1 MYSEDDLVLIS
12 GLQHI
17 LYCERQYALIHVE
30 NVWAENRF
38 TAEGKVLHERVDAE
52 GHESRRLFRQEFGM
66 AVRSLEYGIVG
77 KCDLVELYLEPNGR
91 VAEAIPVE
99 FKRGR
104 DKEDDWDRV
113 QLYAEALC
121 LSEMLNIPV
130 NRGDIY
136 YLQARRRTHVEFP
149 AQLRESTLRAIA
161 RARELLESGE
171 TPAASYDKGKCG
183 RCSLLELCMP
193 IAVDQGGKRVSRYVQ
208 AQMAAARKEGQD
220 A

>member
-12 GLQHI
+12 GLQHL
-17 LYCERQYALIHVE
+17 LYCERQFSLIHVE

-52 GHESRRLFRQEFGM
+52 GHESRRLFRQEYGM
-66 AVRSLEYGIVG
+66 AVRSLEHGIVG
-77 KCDLVELYLEPNGR
+77 KCDLVELYLEPGGK

-104 DKEDDWDRV
+104 DKEEDWDRV

-121 LSEMLNIPV
+121 LSEMLGVPAV
-130 NRGDIY
+130 RGDFY
-136 YLQARRRTHVEFP
+136 YLGAHRRTHVEFT
-149 AQLRESTLRAIA
+149 AVLRETTIKAIA
-161 RARELLESGE
+161 RARELMESGA
-171 TPAASYDKGKCG
+171 TPAAKYGKAKCE
-183 RCSLLELCMP
+183 RCSLLDLCMP
-193 IAVDQGGKRVSRYVQ
+193 GAVDQGGKRVSRYVR
-208 AQMAAARKEGQD
+208 AQMNAAQREGPD